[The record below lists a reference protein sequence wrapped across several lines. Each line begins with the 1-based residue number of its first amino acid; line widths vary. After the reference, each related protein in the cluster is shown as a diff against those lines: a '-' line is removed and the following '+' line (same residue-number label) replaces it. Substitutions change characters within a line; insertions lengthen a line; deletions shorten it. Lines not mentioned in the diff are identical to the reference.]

1 MNSTNSIKA
10 VQAMSRPFVIYTD
23 TDLTGTATGDPEV
36 RSYCSLPSTSESRYR
51 LDRPD
56 HNQIFQFRLTQGGTT
71 RYAYCL
77 DKFADGPYND
87 VPYESA
93 PFETIFP
100 AATARQKQML
110 AWILANTFP
119 AVTAG
124 QTFQLTGT
132 DAAASP
138 VLDDNDAYAA
148 VQIAIWVLLGQIAP
162 SEVRFLD

>member
-10 VQAMSRPFVIYTD
+10 VQAASRPFVIYTD

-56 HNQIFQFRLTQGGTT
+56 HNQIFQFRLTQGGMT

-100 AATARQKQML
+100 AATGKNRCLPGSWQIHFLLSLPDRRFSSQVQML
-110 AWILANTFP
+110 
-119 AVTAG
+119 
-124 QTFQLTGT
+124 QLPRFSMITMLMRQSR
-132 DAAASP
+132 SP
-138 VLDDNDAYAA
+138 FGYSSARLR
-148 VQIAIWVLLGQIAP
+148 Q
-162 SEVRFLD
+162 VR